1 MARRTGPLEGP
12 ILLAWAALGLAAL
25 AGAVVAAH
33 GPGEPGVRAVI
44 RATAASSLALLLLA
58 FSASGLRRLVHGA
71 ATAWLLR
78 NRRQV
83 GLAMALSH
91 ALHLASIATLAR
103 RWPAAGG
110 TIEPATR
117 VVGSLG
123 YVALAA
129 LVVTSSDRAV
139 AWLGPRRWR
148 ALHRGGCWALWA
160 VFLLSYAPG
169 AASSPGHALAVALL
183 WAVAVLRGWGRFAT
197 SGRRVGA
204 ESSGRAAPNL

>member
-1 MARRTGPLEGP
+1 
-12 ILLAWAALGLAAL
+12 
-25 AGAVVAAH
+25 VVAAH
-33 GPGEPGVRAVI
+33 GPGEEGVRATI

-58 FSASGLRRLVHGA
+58 FSASSLRRLVRGS
-71 ATAWLLR
+71 ATAWILR

-91 ALHLASIATLAR
+91 GLHLAAIVTLAM

-110 TIEPATR
+110 TIDPATR

-129 LVVTSSDRAV
+129 LVVTSNDRAV

-160 VFLLSYAPG
+160 VFLLSYAPD
-169 AASSPGHALAVALL
+169 AASSTGHALAVGLL
-183 WAVAVLRGWGRFAT
+183 VAVAVLRGWGRVAT
-197 SGRRVGA
+197 NARRVG
-204 ESSGRAAPNL
+204 SGSGGRAPPNL

>member
-1 MARRTGPLEGP
+1 MARRPGPFEGP

-25 AGAVVAAH
+25 AGAAVAAH
-33 GPGEPGVRAVI
+33 GPGEPGVRATI

-58 FSASGLRRLVHGA
+58 FSASSLRRLVRGS

-91 ALHLASIATLAR
+91 GLHLAAIVTL
-103 RWPAAGG
+103 
-110 TIEPATR
+110 

-123 YVALAA
+123 YLALAA

-139 AWLGPRRWR
+139 AWLGHRRWR
-148 ALHRGGCWALWA
+148 ALHRGGCWVLWA

-169 AASSPGHALAVALL
+169 AASSPGHALAVGLL
-183 WAVAVLRGWGRFAT
+183 VAVAVLRWWGRLAVAPQAR
-197 SGRRVGA
+197 SGP
-204 ESSGRAAPNL
+204 SSGPAAPNL